1 MSEYYP
7 PSSTSY
13 YADVDSTLS
22 PYNQF
27 PIAATVAEIV
37 IIEPT
42 SFNDIPEAIDALKR
56 RQMVVLNLTHMDHAE
71 AQRSV
76 DFLAGGTI
84 ISNGTLERVDPKIFI
99 FAPSSTE
106 IIADGLPR
114 NDNDSSDSEVSQ
126 AHQAALDHA
135 FSRDRLLYRAS

>member
-7 PSSTSY
+7 PSADY
-13 YADVDSTLS
+13 YADIDSGVY
-22 PYNQF
+22 PYRQSL
-27 PIAATVAEIV
+27 PIASVAEIV

-114 NDNDSSDSEVSQ
+114 NDHNSSDSEVSQ
-126 AHQAALDHA
+126 SHQAALDHA